1 MPRILHPLSHLING
15 RLAQDQKSFQTLAN
29 KNDKVGLYPQRVHVL
44 IPQTQHPILGCK
56 LQQTRILPRKT
67 EAQPLLRSAILPHVT
82 AATSCRAGYSLAA
95 VSQHSIHL
103 AAVMSSSICGTPW
116 KVALTCIAHSLNSP
130 TGSQR
135 TGRSPRFTCLQH
147 NQGLWWHHHNFAPHP
162 SQEWIKTLPLDCR
175 MLRQVDSET
184 RSR

>member
-1 MPRILHPLSHLING
+1 MI
-15 RLAQDQKSFQTLAN
+15 RLVCIHNVSMCWPTDSAS
-29 KNDKVGLYPQRVHVL
+29 YPW
-44 IPQTQHPILGCK
+44 
-56 LQQTRILPRKT
+56 LQVAADENPAERDRPSPFFALP
-67 EAQPLLRSAILPHVT
+67 SCH
-82 AATSCRAGYSLAA
+82 TSQQLTHRAGYSLAA

-103 AAVMSSSICGTPW
+103 AAVMSPSICGTPW

-147 NQGLWWHHHNFAPHP
+147 NQGLWWNHHNLAPHP

-175 MLRQVDSET
+175 ILRQVDSET